1 MISVSEKVL
10 CEKDIS
16 TVLHCGICLVTVSDG
31 IKDNGCIINSA
42 VQITDEPPRIVFSLG
57 KRSYTHKLLMKTGEF
72 NLSVLDRR
80 VGMDFIGKF
89 GNTNGRENPK
99 FKDES
104 GFARSENGIL
114 YPTGCANTVMSF
126 ENVALTD
133 WDTHTCFTAKLKSIM
148 RLSDIEGV
156 SYADYLDMKE
166 KEEN

>member
-1 MISVSEKVL
+1 MMRVSENVMT
-10 CEKDIS
+10 ERDIS
-16 TVLHCGICLVTVSDG
+16 TVLHCGICLITVSDG

-42 VQITDEPPRIVFSLG
+42 VQITSEPPRIVFSLT

-80 VGMDFIGKF
+80 VDMDLIEKF

-99 FKDES
+99 FKDEN

-114 YPTGCANTVMSF
+114 YPTGCANTVMCF

-133 WDTHTCFTAKLKSIM
+133 WDTHTCFTAKLKSM
-148 RLSDIEGV
+148 RVLSDIEGV
-156 SYADYLDMKE
+156 SYNDYLIMKGSE
-166 KEEN
+166 K